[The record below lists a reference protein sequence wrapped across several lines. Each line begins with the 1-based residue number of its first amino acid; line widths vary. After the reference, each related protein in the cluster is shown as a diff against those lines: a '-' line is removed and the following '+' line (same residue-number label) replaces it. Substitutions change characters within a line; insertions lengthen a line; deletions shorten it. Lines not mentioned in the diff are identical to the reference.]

1 MENMI
6 LERIKLT
13 IDYIQLKVY
22 LNKNYKNKKIWI
34 KIYMNIFRLLNNNI
48 EDLNEEERVLAENF
62 NEALREKL
70 IDDLAEYEID
80 EFIKELKSDEE
91 SFRLKISEIL
101 VNGKK
106 GYIKMPTKTLIDIY
120 LDKKDEGEFINLIE
134 SISSM

>member
-1 MENMI
+1 
-6 LERIKLT
+6 
-13 IDYIQLKVY
+13 
-22 LNKNYKNKKIWI
+22 
-34 KIYMNIFRLLNNNI
+34 MNIFRLLNNNI

-70 IDDLAEYEID
+70 IDDLAAYEID
-80 EFIKELKSDEE
+80 EFIKE
-91 SFRLKISEIL
+91 LKISEIL

>member
-1 MENMI
+1 
-6 LERIKLT
+6 
-13 IDYIQLKVY
+13 
-22 LNKNYKNKKIWI
+22 
-34 KIYMNIFRLLNNNI
+34 MNIFRLLNNNI

-106 GYIKMPTKTLIDIY
+106 GYIKMPTKTLIDIF

-134 SISSM
+134 SLGGI

>member
-1 MENMI
+1 
-6 LERIKLT
+6 
-13 IDYIQLKVY
+13 
-22 LNKNYKNKKIWI
+22 
-34 KIYMNIFRLLNNNI
+34 MNIFRLLNNNI

-106 GYIKMPTKTLIDIY
+106 GYIKMPTKTLIDIF

>member
-1 MENMI
+1 
-6 LERIKLT
+6 
-13 IDYIQLKVY
+13 
-22 LNKNYKNKKIWI
+22 
-34 KIYMNIFRLLNNNI
+34 MNIFRLLNNNI

-106 GYIKMPTKTLIDIY
+106 VYIKMPTKTLIDIY

>member
-1 MENMI
+1 
-6 LERIKLT
+6 
-13 IDYIQLKVY
+13 
-22 LNKNYKNKKIWI
+22 
-34 KIYMNIFRLLNNNI
+34 MNIFRLLNNNI

>member
-1 MENMI
+1 
-6 LERIKLT
+6 
-13 IDYIQLKVY
+13 
-22 LNKNYKNKKIWI
+22 
-34 KIYMNIFRLLNNNI
+34 MNIFRLLNNNI

-134 SISSM
+134 SISSI